1 MLLRMENTVTHIAT
15 VDGLSPQVQEKYD
28 RLRAI
33 LTELGG
39 CVVAFSGGVDSTFLF
54 SVAAEVLGSLALA
67 VTATSHTY
75 PEREL
80 QEARKLAEQI
90 GGRHR
95 EIVSEELD
103 IPEFRNNPPN
113 RCYYCKR
120 ELFGKL
126 RAIADEEGLQY
137 VVDCANV
144 DDQSDH
150 LPGRIAAAELGVRSP
165 LEEAGF
171 RKDDIRQVSRILQ
184 LPTWQKQAFA
194 CLSSRFPHGVE
205 ITPEKLAIVEQCE
218 NLLHDD
224 GFRTFRVRVHGDL
237 ARIEVGREEITRVLE
252 DPLRDKINEAFQKA
266 GFRYVSLDLAGYRT
280 GSMNPV

>member
-1 MLLRMENTVTHIAT
+1 VSKAAIKLLPADVR
-15 VDGLSPQVQEKYD
+15 EKYA

-33 LTELGG
+33 LQDLGS

-54 SVAAEVLGSLALA
+54 AVAADVLGDHALA

-80 QEARKLAEQI
+80 QDARTLAGQI

-103 IPEFRNNPPN
+103 IPEFRHNPPN
-113 RCYYCKR
+113 RCYHCKK

-126 RAIADEEGLQY
+126 RDIAAAEGAQY
-137 VVDCANV
+137 VVDGANV

-150 LPGRIAAAELGVRSP
+150 RPGRIAAAELGVRSP

-171 RKDDIRQVSRILQ
+171 RKDDIRLVSRALQ

-205 ITPEKLAIVEQCE
+205 ITAEKLAIVEKCE
-218 NLLHDD
+218 NLLFDL
-224 GFRTFRVRVHGDL
+224 GFQTFRVRAHGDL
-237 ARIEVGREEITRVLE
+237 ARIEVGHDELARILEETNRDRIYRE
-252 DPLRDKINEAFQKA
+252 FQQA

-280 GSMNPV
+280 GSMNPL

>member
-1 MLLRMENTVTHIAT
+1 MYQLTAVENLPPH
-15 VDGLSPQVQEKYD
+15 VQKKYD
-28 RLRAI
+28 HLRSI
-33 LTELGG
+33 LSELGG

-54 SVAAEVLGSLALA
+54 SVAVEVLGERVVA

-113 RCYYCKR
+113 RCYHCKK

-126 RAIADEEGLQY
+126 RAIADQEGLCH
-137 VVDCANV
+137 VVDGANI
-144 DDQSDH
+144 DDRSDH
-150 LPGRIAAAELGVRSP
+150 RPGRIAATELGVLSP

-171 RKDDIRQVSRILQ
+171 KKEDIRQVSRMLQ

-205 ITPEKLAIVEQCE
+205 ITPEKLAIVEKCE
-218 NLLHDD
+218 NLLHVF
-224 GFRTFRVRVHGDL
+224 GVKTFRVRVHDDL
-237 ARIEVGREEITRVLE
+237 ARIEVGKNEIARFLDESFRDRVYE
-252 DPLRDKINEAFQKA
+252 DFRTV

-280 GSMNPV
+280 GSMNPAEQGELLP

>member
-1 MLLRMENTVTHIAT
+1 MTQIFVPEI
-15 VDGLSPQVQEKYD
+15 LSPPVQEKYD
-28 RLRAI
+28 RLCSI
-33 LTELGG
+33 LTGIG
-39 CVVAFSGGVDSTFLF
+39 SCVVAFSGGVDSTLLF
-54 SVAAEVLGSLALA
+54 AVAARVLGERALA

-80 QEARKLAEQI
+80 AEARTMAGQI
-90 GGRHR
+90 GGRHK

-103 IPEFRNNPPN
+103 IPEFRHNPPN
-113 RCYYCKR
+113 RCYYCKK

-126 RAIADEEGLQY
+126 RAIADAEGLQY
-137 VVDCANV
+137 VVDGANV

-150 LPGRIAAAELGVRSP
+150 RPGRVAAAELGVRSP

-171 RKDDIRQVSRILQ
+171 RKDDIRQVSRLLQ

-205 ITPEKLAIVEQCE
+205 ITPAKLAIVEQCE
-218 NLLHDD
+218 NLLHDE
-224 GFRTFRVRVHGDL
+224 GFKTFRVRAHGDL
-237 ARIEVGREEITRVLE
+237 ARIEVGREEIVRLLE
-252 DPLRDKINEAFQKA
+252 EAVRDKIYEAFQKA

-280 GSMNPV
+280 GSMNPL

>member
-1 MLLRMENTVTHIAT
+1 MTQPIAVEKLL
-15 VDGLSPQVQEKYD
+15 PQVQEKYD
-28 RLRAI
+28 RLRSI
-33 LTELGG
+33 LAELGG

-54 SVAAEVLGSLALA
+54 AVAADVLGDRVVA

-80 QEARKLAEQI
+80 REARELAGQI

-126 RAIADEEGLQY
+126 RAIAGEEGFAH
-137 VVDCANV
+137 VVDGANI
-144 DDQSDH
+144 DDRNDH
-150 LPGRIAAAELGVRSP
+150 RPGRIAAREVGVRSP

-171 RKDDIRQVSRILQ
+171 GKDDIRQASRMLR

-194 CLSSRFPHGVE
+194 CLSSRFPHGIE
-205 ITPEKLAIVEQCE
+205 ITAEKLAVVEKCE
-218 NLLHDD
+218 NLLHDE
-224 GFRTFRVRVHGDL
+224 GFKTFRVRAHGDL
-237 ARIEVGREEITRVLE
+237 ARIEVGREEIGRILDE
-252 DPLRDKINEAFQKA
+252 NFRDRIHEAFQQA

-280 GSMNPV
+280 GSMNPA

>member
-1 MLLRMENTVTHIAT
+1 VTDKTTVES
-15 VDGLSPQVQEKYD
+15 LEPQVQEKYD
-28 RLRAI
+28 RLRSI
-33 LTELGG
+33 LGELGG

-54 SVAAEVLGSLALA
+54 SVAAQMLGERALA

-80 QEARKLAEQI
+80 QEARDLAALI

-113 RCYYCKR
+113 RCYYCKK
-120 ELFGKL
+120 ELFGKM
-126 RAIADEEGLQY
+126 RVIAREEGLPY
-137 VVDCANV
+137 VVDGNNV
-144 DDQSDH
+144 DDQNDH
-150 LPGRIAAAELGVRSP
+150 RPGRIAATELGVRSP

-171 RKDDIRQVSRILQ
+171 RKDDIRQVSRLLK

-205 ITPEKLAIVEQCE
+205 ITTEKLAVVEACE

-224 GFRTFRVRVHGDL
+224 GFKTFRVRAHGDL
-237 ARIEVGREEITRVLE
+237 ARIEVGRDEIERILDE
-252 DPLRDKINEAFQKA
+252 GYRDKIHTAFRKA

>member
-1 MLLRMENTVTHIAT
+1 MTQINVAES
-15 VDGLSPQVQEKYD
+15 LSPLIQKRYD

-33 LTELGG
+33 LSEIGG

-54 SVAAEVLGSLALA
+54 AVATRVLGDRALA

-80 QEARKLAEQI
+80 QEARTLAGQI

-113 RCYYCKR
+113 RCYYCKK

-126 RAIADEEGLQY
+126 RAIADEEGLQH
-137 VVDCANV
+137 VVDGANV
-144 DDQSDH
+144 DDQSDYR
-150 LPGRIAAAELGVRSP
+150 PGRIAAAELGVRSP

-171 RKDDIRQVSRILQ
+171 RKDDIRQISRILQ

-218 NLLHDD
+218 NLLHEY
-224 GFRTFRVRVHGDL
+224 GFKTFRVRAHGDL
-237 ARIEVGREEITRVLE
+237 ARIEVGREEIARIFE
-252 DPLRDKINEAFQKA
+252 EPFRDKIYEAFQKA

>member
-1 MLLRMENTVTHIAT
+1 MGTETEQ
-15 VDGLSPQVQEKYD
+15 LSPHLQKKLD
-28 RLRAI
+28 HLRSI
-33 LTELGG
+33 LTGIG
-39 CVVAFSGGVDSTFLF
+39 SCVVAFSGGVDSTFLF
-54 SVAAEVLGSLALA
+54 AVAAQILGQRALA

-80 QEARKLAEQI
+80 QEARTLAGQI

-113 RCYYCKR
+113 RCYYCKK

-137 VVDCANV
+137 VVDGANV

-150 LPGRIAAAELGVRSP
+150 RPGRTAAAELGVRSP

-171 RKDDIRQVSRILQ
+171 GKDDIRQVSRALQ

-205 ITPEKLAIVEQCE
+205 ITPEKLSIVEQCE
-218 NLLHDD
+218 NLLHEE
-224 GFRTFRVRVHGDL
+224 GFRTFRVRAHGDL
-237 ARIEVGREEITRVLE
+237 ARIEVGREEIARLLE
-252 DPLRDKINEAFQKA
+252 ESFRDKIYEAFQKA

>member
-1 MLLRMENTVTHIAT
+1 MTRVNDFEQ
-15 VDGLSPQVQEKYD
+15 LSPQIRKKYEK
-28 RLRAI
+28 LRTV
-33 LTELGG
+33 LGELGG
-39 CVVAFSGGVDSTFLF
+39 CVVAFSGGVDSTLLF
-54 SVAAEVLGSLALA
+54 AVAVDVLGNRALA

-80 QEARKLAEQI
+80 QEARTLAEQI

-113 RCYYCKR
+113 RCYYCKK

-126 RAIADEEGLQY
+126 RRIADEEGLPN
-137 VVDCANV
+137 VVDGANV

-150 LPGRIAAAELGVRSP
+150 RPGRIAAAELGVRSP

-171 RKDDIRQVSRILQ
+171 RKDDIRQVSRVLQ

-194 CLSSRFPHGVE
+194 CLSSRFPHGIE
-205 ITPEKLAIVEQCE
+205 ITPEKLALVERCE
-218 NLLHDD
+218 NLLHSD
-224 GFRTFRVRVHGDL
+224 GFKTFRVRVHGDL
-237 ARIEVGREEITRVLE
+237 ARIEVGRDEIARILDE
-252 DPLRDKINEAFQKA
+252 QYRDKLYADFLKA

-280 GSMNPV
+280 GSMNPA

>member
-1 MLLRMENTVTHIAT
+1 MSNAT
-15 VDGLSPQVQEKYD
+15 IESLPADVREKYA
-28 RLRAI
+28 RLRSI
-33 LTELGG
+33 LQELGS

-54 SVAAEVLGSLALA
+54 AVAADVLGERALA

-80 QEARKLAEQI
+80 QEARTLAGQI
-90 GGRHR
+90 GGHHR

-103 IPEFRNNPPN
+103 IPEFRHNPPN
-113 RCYYCKR
+113 RCYHCKK

-126 RAIADEEGLQY
+126 RDIAAVEGLRH
-137 VVDCANV
+137 VVDGANV

-150 LPGRIAAAELGVRSP
+150 RPGRIAAAELGVRSP

-171 RKDDIRQVSRILQ
+171 GKDDIRQLSRALQ

-205 ITPEKLAIVEQCE
+205 ITAEKLAIVEKCE
-218 NLLHDD
+218 NLLHDL
-224 GFRTFRVRVHGDL
+224 GFHTFRVRSHGDL
-237 ARIEVGREEITRVLE
+237 ARIEVGHDELVRILE
-252 DPLRDKINEAFQKA
+252 DANRDRIYKEFQQA

-280 GSMNPV
+280 GSMNPL

>member
-1 MLLRMENTVTHIAT
+1 VSDTIAI
-15 VDGLSPQVQEKYD
+15 DSLPLSVREKYA
-28 RLRAI
+28 RLRSI
-33 LTELGG
+33 LQELGS

-54 SVAAEVLGSLALA
+54 AVAADVLGERALA

-80 QEARKLAEQI
+80 QEARTLAGQI

-103 IPEFRNNPPN
+103 IPEFRHNPPN
-113 RCYYCKR
+113 RCYHCKK

-126 RAIADEEGLQY
+126 RDIAAVEGLRH
-137 VVDCANV
+137 VVDGANV

-150 LPGRIAAAELGVRSP
+150 RPGRIAAAELGVRSP

-171 RKDDIRQVSRILQ
+171 GKDDIRQLSRALQ

-205 ITPEKLAIVEQCE
+205 ITAEKLAIVEKCE
-218 NLLHDD
+218 NLLHDL
-224 GFRTFRVRVHGDL
+224 GFHTFRVRSHGDL
-237 ARIEVGREEITRVLE
+237 ARIEVGHDELVRILE
-252 DPLRDKINEAFQKA
+252 DANRDRIYKEFQQA

-280 GSMNPV
+280 GSMNPL

>member
-1 MLLRMENTVTHIAT
+1 MITDFEQ
-15 VDGLSPQVQEKYD
+15 LSPQIRKKYET
-28 RLRAI
+28 LRTVLA
-33 LTELGG
+33 ELGG

-54 SVAAEVLGSLALA
+54 AVAVDVLGNRALA

-80 QEARKLAEQI
+80 QEARTLAEQI

-113 RCYYCKR
+113 RCYYCKK

-126 RAIADEEGLQY
+126 RRIADEEGLPY
-137 VVDCANV
+137 VVDGANV

-150 LPGRIAAAELGVRSP
+150 RPGRIAAAELGVRSP

-171 RKDDIRQVSRILQ
+171 RKDDIRQVSRVLQ

-194 CLSSRFPHGVE
+194 CLSSR
-205 ITPEKLAIVEQCE
+205 
-218 NLLHDD
+218 D
-224 GFRTFRVRVHGDL
+224 
-237 ARIEVGREEITRVLE
+237 
-252 DPLRDKINEAFQKA
+252 
-266 GFRYVSLDLAGYRT
+266 
-280 GSMNPV
+280 

>member
-1 MLLRMENTVTHIAT
+1 MVTIAI
-15 VDGLSPQVQEKYD
+15 DSLPLSVREKYA
-28 RLRAI
+28 RLRLI
-33 LTELGG
+33 LQELES

-54 SVAAEVLGSLALA
+54 AVAADVLGERALA

-80 QEARKLAEQI
+80 QEARTMAGQI
-90 GGRHR
+90 GGRHQ

-103 IPEFRNNPPN
+103 IPEFRHNPPN
-113 RCYYCKR
+113 RCYHCKK

-126 RAIADEEGLQY
+126 RDIAVVEGLRH
-137 VVDCANV
+137 VVDGANV

-150 LPGRIAAAELGVRSP
+150 RPGRIAAAELGVRSP

-171 RKDDIRQVSRILQ
+171 GKDDIRQLSRALQ

-205 ITPEKLAIVEQCE
+205 ITAEKLAIVEKCE
-218 NLLHDD
+218 NLLHDL
-224 GFRTFRVRVHGDL
+224 GFHTFRVRSHGDL
-237 ARIEVGREEITRVLE
+237 ARIEVGHDELVRILE
-252 DPLRDKINEAFQKA
+252 DANRDRIYKEFQQA

-280 GSMNPV
+280 GSMNPL

>member
-1 MLLRMENTVTHIAT
+1 MSDTIAI
-15 VDGLSPQVQEKYD
+15 DSLPLSVREKYA
-28 RLRAI
+28 RLRSI
-33 LTELGG
+33 LQELGS

-54 SVAAEVLGSLALA
+54 AVATDVLGERALA

-80 QEARKLAEQI
+80 QEARTLAGQI

-103 IPEFRNNPPN
+103 IPAFRHNPPN
-113 RCYYCKR
+113 RCYHCKK

-126 RAIADEEGLQY
+126 RDIAAVEGLRH
-137 VVDCANV
+137 VVDGANV

-150 LPGRIAAAELGVRSP
+150 RPGRIAAAELGVRSP

-171 RKDDIRQVSRILQ
+171 GKDDIRQLSRALQ

-205 ITPEKLAIVEQCE
+205 ITAEKLAIVEKCE
-218 NLLHDD
+218 NLLHDL
-224 GFRTFRVRVHGDL
+224 GFHTFRVRSHGDL
-237 ARIEVGREEITRVLE
+237 ARIEVGHDELVRILE
-252 DPLRDKINEAFQKA
+252 DANRDRIYLEFQQA
-266 GFRYVSLDLAGYRT
+266 GFRYVSLDLAGYHT
-280 GSMNPV
+280 GSMNPL

>member
-1 MLLRMENTVTHIAT
+1 MSNAAIESLPVEVR
-15 VDGLSPQVQEKYD
+15 EKYQ
-28 RLRAI
+28 RLRTNV
-33 LTELGG
+33 TELDS

-54 SVAAEVLGSLALA
+54 AVAADVLGARALA

-80 QEARKLAEQI
+80 QEARTLAGQI

-103 IPEFRNNPPN
+103 IPEFRHNPPN
-113 RCYYCKR
+113 RCYHCKK

-126 RAIADEEGLQY
+126 RVIADLEGLQY
-137 VVDCANV
+137 VVDGANV

-150 LPGRIAAAELGVRSP
+150 RPGRIAAAELGVRSP

-171 RKDDIRQVSRILQ
+171 GKDDIRLVSRALQ

-205 ITPEKLAIVEQCE
+205 ITAEKLAIVERCE
-218 NLLHDD
+218 NLLYDL
-224 GFRTFRVRVHGDL
+224 GFKTFRVRAHGDL
-237 ARIEVGREEITRVLE
+237 ARIEVGPDELVRILE
-252 DPLRDKINEAFQKA
+252 DANRDRICKEFQQA

-280 GSMNPV
+280 GSMNPL

>member
-1 MLLRMENTVTHIAT
+1 MGPEIEK
-15 VDGLSPQVQEKYD
+15 LSPRVQEKYD
-28 RLRAI
+28 RLRFI
-33 LTELGG
+33 LSEIGS

-54 SVAAEVLGSLALA
+54 AVAAKVLGERALA

-80 QEARKLAEQI
+80 QEARTYAGLI

-95 EIVSEELD
+95 EIISEELD

-113 RCYYCKR
+113 RCYYCKK

-126 RAIADEEGLQY
+126 RIIADEEGLQC
-137 VVDCANV
+137 VVDGANV

-150 LPGRIAAAELGVRSP
+150 RPGRVAAAELGVRSP

-171 RKDDIRQVSRILQ
+171 AKDDIRQVSRALQ

-205 ITPEKLAIVEQCE
+205 ITPEKLSIVEQCE
-218 NLLHDD
+218 NLLHVE
-224 GFRTFRVRVHGDL
+224 GIRTFRVRAHGDL
-237 ARIEVGREEITRVLE
+237 ARIEVGREEMARFL
-252 DPLRDKINEAFQKA
+252 DDFFRDKIYEAFQKA

>member
-1 MLLRMENTVTHIAT
+1 MSNAT
-15 VDGLSPQVQEKYD
+15 IESLPADVREKYA
-28 RLRAI
+28 RLRSI
-33 LTELGG
+33 LQELGS

-54 SVAAEVLGSLALA
+54 AVAADVLGERALA

-80 QEARKLAEQI
+80 QEARTLAGQI

-103 IPEFRNNPPN
+103 IPEFRHNPPN
-113 RCYYCKR
+113 RCYHCKK

-126 RAIADEEGLQY
+126 RDIAAVEGLRH
-137 VVDCANV
+137 VVDGANV

-150 LPGRIAAAELGVRSP
+150 RPGRIAAAELGVRSP

-171 RKDDIRQVSRILQ
+171 GKDDIRQLSRALQ

-205 ITPEKLAIVEQCE
+205 ITAEKLAIVEKCE
-218 NLLHDD
+218 NLLHDL
-224 GFRTFRVRVHGDL
+224 GFHTFRVRSHGDL
-237 ARIEVGREEITRVLE
+237 ARIEVGHDELVRILE
-252 DPLRDKINEAFQKA
+252 DANRDRIYKEFQQA

-280 GSMNPV
+280 GSMNPL

>member
-1 MLLRMENTVTHIAT
+1 MSDTIAI
-15 VDGLSPQVQEKYD
+15 DSLPLSVRKKYA
-28 RLRAI
+28 RLRSI
-33 LTELGG
+33 LQELGS

-54 SVAAEVLGSLALA
+54 AVAADVLGERALA

-80 QEARKLAEQI
+80 QEARTLAGQI

-103 IPEFRNNPPN
+103 IPEFRHNPPN
-113 RCYYCKR
+113 RCYHCKK

-126 RAIADEEGLQY
+126 RDIAAVEGLRH
-137 VVDCANV
+137 VVDGANV

-150 LPGRIAAAELGVRSP
+150 RPGRIAAAELGVRSP

-171 RKDDIRQVSRILQ
+171 GKDDIRQLSRALQ

-205 ITPEKLAIVEQCE
+205 ITAEKLAIVEKCE
-218 NLLHDD
+218 NLLHDL
-224 GFRTFRVRVHGDL
+224 GFHTFRVRSHGDL
-237 ARIEVGREEITRVLE
+237 ARIEVGHDELVRILE
-252 DPLRDKINEAFQKA
+252 DANRDRIYKEFQQA

-280 GSMNPV
+280 GSMNPL

>member
-1 MLLRMENTVTHIAT
+1 MTTDLIDSL
-15 VDGLSPQVQEKYD
+15 PQSVREKHV
-28 RLRAI
+28 RLRSI
-33 LTELGG
+33 LQELGS

-54 SVAAEVLGSLALA
+54 AVAADVLGDRALA
-67 VTATSHTY
+67 VTAISHSY

-80 QEARKLAEQI
+80 QEARTLAGQI

-103 IPEFRNNPPN
+103 IPEFRHNPPN
-113 RCYYCKR
+113 RCYHCKK

-126 RAIADEEGLQY
+126 RVIADQEGLQH
-137 VVDCANV
+137 VVDGANV
-144 DDQSDH
+144 DDRSDH
-150 LPGRIAAAELGVRSP
+150 RPGRIAAAELGVRSP

-171 RKDDIRQVSRILQ
+171 GKEDIRQVSRALQ

-205 ITPEKLAIVEQCE
+205 ITAEKLAVVEQCE
-218 NLLHDD
+218 NLLHDL
-224 GFRTFRVRVHGDL
+224 GFKTFRVRAHGDL
-237 ARIEVGREEITRVLE
+237 ARIEVGHDELARILEETNRGRIYRE
-252 DPLRDKINEAFQKA
+252 FQQA

-280 GSMNPV
+280 GSMNPL